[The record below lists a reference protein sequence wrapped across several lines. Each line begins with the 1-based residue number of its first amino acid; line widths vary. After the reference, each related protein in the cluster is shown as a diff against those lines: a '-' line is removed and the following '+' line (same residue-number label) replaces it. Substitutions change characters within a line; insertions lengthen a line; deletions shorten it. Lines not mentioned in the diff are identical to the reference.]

1 MAGGGLLVVWLGWVF
16 KEVPTD
22 EGWLA
27 PWISGMVQF
36 GRGGHVWVGS
46 EVAI

>member
-16 KEVPTD
+16 KEVPP

-27 PWISGMVQF
+27 LWISGVVQF